1 MSADDDDSSTAPD
14 SEASSP
20 GAGTVDPVPC
30 SACRGTGEV
39 ISNLGGTPQRVPCPW
54 CDGGGIRLT
63 GHDAQAAQVALREAG
78 GDTPVADQQA
88 GDDEGQAGADE
99 PDAGA
104 GDGEPPD
111 QVA

>member
-1 MSADDDDSSTAPD
+1 MSADDDSSTEPESAARSPEAGAP
-14 SEASSP
+14 
-20 GAGTVDPVPC
+20 DPVPC

-54 CDGGGIRLT
+54 CEGGGIRLT
-63 GHDAQAAQVALREAG
+63 GHDAQAVQAGQREA
-78 GDTPVADQQA
+78 A
-88 GDDEGQAGADE
+88 GEAGAPDE
-99 PDAGA
+99 AAGQGEGDPGE